1 MVEPVDGWAEAL
13 AADRRRPDAHCG
25 RLWRAPGRSSNGR
38 ARGRGARY
46 NPRPM
51 TPIRC
56 FVPLA
61 VAMLA
66 LPLSS
71 AAQEPRPQKVFLS
84 GENPYIALRAKT
96 DGPAVARASF
106 WRIHFSPVGTGHVC
120 FVTVGEQGK
129 AGAVRVALTDNAALT
144 TYLVT
149 EVLATFDKAY
159 VDWPFTTVAG
169 ATFGRSGDARAEHRE
184 TCRAAGYDIVL
195 TWRDLQT
202 PGLVDI
208 LAGSR
213 PANPF
218 GITYL
223 RIPAGSATIAI
234 NGMPAPGASV
244 PAGSFL
250 AFGETWIK

>member
-1 MVEPVDGWAEAL
+1 
-13 AADRRRPDAHCG
+13 
-25 RLWRAPGRSSNGR
+25 
-38 ARGRGARY
+38 
-46 NPRPM
+46 M

-56 FVPLA
+56 LA
-61 VAMLA
+61 ALSLVML
-66 LPLSS
+66 LPAPPSS
-71 AAQEPRPQKVFLS
+71 AQEPRPQKVFLS
-84 GENPYIALRAKT
+84 GENPYIALRSAP

-129 AGAVRVALTDNAALT
+129 AGAVRVALTDNARLT
-144 TYLVT
+144 DYLVK

-184 TCRAAGYDIVL
+184 TCTAPGYDIAL
-195 TWRDLQT
+195 SWRDLQT

-223 RIPAGSATIAI
+223 RIPAGSATITI
-234 NGMPAPGASV
+234 NGTPAPGASG

>member
-1 MVEPVDGWAEAL
+1 VGL
-13 AADRRRPDAHCG
+13 AVRQTAAFEG
-25 RLWRAPGRSSNGR
+25 GE
-38 ARGRGARY
+38 ARY

-51 TPIRC
+51 PPIRC
-56 FVPLA
+56 LVPIA

-66 LPLSS
+66 LPLSA

-84 GENPYIALRAKT
+84 GENPYIALRAT
-96 DGPAVARASF
+96 PDGPAVSRASF

-129 AGAVRVALTDNAALT
+129 PGAVRVALTDNAALT
-144 TYLVT
+144 AYLIN

-159 VDWPFTTVAG
+159 IDWPFTTVAG
-169 ATFGRSGDARAEHRE
+169 ATFGRSGDARAEHIE
-184 TCRAAGYDIVL
+184 TCRAPNYAIAL
-195 TWRDLQT
+195 TWRGLQT

-208 LAGSR
+208 LPGSR

-223 RIPAGSATIAI
+223 RIPAGSAAIAI
-234 NGMPAPGASV
+234 NGQPAPGSSV